1 MAQTLDFNKFKKNYL
16 TIVLPDENKTRLQV
30 MTPTKRLLSELATKL
45 PDTSGGMPTEE
56 DLNALYE
63 FCAQLMSRNKA
74 AVRITGEQLA
84 ECLDFEDLIAFFE
97 IYIEFVNEIASSK
110 N

>member
-16 TIVLPDENKTRLQV
+16 TIILPDEDKTKLQV
-30 MTPTKRLLSELATKL
+30 MTPTKRLLTELMTIL
-45 PDTSGGMPTEE
+45 PDKSDGMPSEE
-56 DLNALYE
+56 DLNGLYNV
-63 FCAQLMSRNKA
+63 CAQLMSRNKA
-74 AVRITGEQLA
+74 GRVITGEQLA

-97 IYIEFVNEIASSK
+97 TYTDFVTEVSGSK